1 MSALVNLLVIAAVV
15 VLVVGRQMRV
25 KRLDTERRFWVL
37 PLVLGVIAL
46 RDPQIID
53 HQHTALSAT
62 LLAAGLVTTLAM
74 GSVWGWTVRI
84 WRDDDGHVLVK
95 GTKATMAAWGGT
107 LAIRIG
113 LYAAG
118 SALGVHQAG
127 SSLMLGMAVL
137 LLVRSLVVN
146 WRARTL
152 EPSRATAVLH

>member
-1 MSALVNLLVIAAVV
+1 MGSLANLLVIVAVV

-25 KRLDTERRFWVL
+25 QRLDTERRFWLL
-37 PLVLGVIAL
+37 PLILGVLAL

-74 GSVWGWTVRI
+74 GTVWGWTVRI
-84 WRDDDGHVLVK
+84 WRAADGNVMVK
-95 GTKATMAAWGGT
+95 GTKATLAAWGGM
-107 LAIRIG
+107 LAVRIG

-152 EPSRATAVLH
+152 EPARATAVLH